1 MQHDQAH
8 RGILEMTIA
17 MVMAG
22 TIGLFVLESEQP
34 LVNVVFFRCLI
45 GAACLGVYC
54 ARARLFG
61 QADFSRKN
69 LVLLLIVGL
78 SIVFNWLALFDAY
91 RYTSIGIAST
101 VYHVQPFFVFF
112 LGAVLFKEKL
122 SGQRLFWLVIAF
134 AGVWLIVNP
143 NLTHMTESGDYLKGC
158 GLALVAA
165 LLYAVATLSSK
176 KIKGMP
182 PHVIALM
189 QLLLGIV
196 ILAPYARFD
205 RLPQMPSQWGCLLV
219 LGAVHSAAMYIL
231 LYSAYQKLD
240 TSKIAILA
248 YVYPVVAILVDYVY
262 FGRVLSLTQIAGGVL
277 VLSAGLCSTLNV
289 RIQSALALRT
299 DRRGWPRLI
308 QPK

>member
-1 MQHDQAH
+1 MQHDPAR
-8 RGILEMTIA
+8 RGMLEMIIA
-17 MVMAG
+17 MCMAG

-45 GAACLGVYC
+45 GAVCLGIYC

-61 QADFSRKN
+61 QTDFSRRN
-69 LVLLLIVGL
+69 LWLLLIVGV
-78 SIVFNWLALFDAY
+78 SIVFNWLALFEAY

-143 NLTHMTESGDYLKGC
+143 NVTHMTESGDYVKGC
-158 GLALVAA
+158 GLALAA
-165 LLYAVATLSSK
+165 AMLYAVATLSSK

-189 QLLLGIV
+189 QLLIGIV
-196 ILAPYARFD
+196 ILGPYARFD
-205 RLPQMPSQWGCLLV
+205 SLPHVPAQWGCLFV

-248 YVYPVVAILVDYVY
+248 YVYPVVAILVDYIY
-262 FGRVLSLTQIAGGVL
+262 FGRTLSVTQIAGGVL

-289 RIQSALALRT
+289 RLQSVLPLRA
-299 DRRGWPRLI
+299 GGPSA
-308 QPK
+308 

>member
-1 MQHDQAH
+1 MQQTPSR
-8 RGILEMTIA
+8 RGVLEMTIA
-17 MVMAG
+17 MCMAG
-22 TIGLFVLESEQP
+22 TIGLFVLESKQP

-45 GAACLGVYC
+45 GALCLAVYC
-54 ARARLFG
+54 ARARLFR
-61 QADFSRKN
+61 QADFSRRN

-112 LGAVLFKEKL
+112 LGALLFKEKL
-122 SGQRLFWLVIAF
+122 SGQRLFWLIIGF

-143 NLTHMTESGDYLKGC
+143 NVTHVTESGDYVKGC
-158 GLALVAA
+158 GLALAA
-165 LLYAVATLSSK
+165 AMLYAVATLSSK
-176 KIKGMP
+176 KIKGVP
-182 PHVIALM
+182 PHVIALV
-189 QLLLGIV
+189 QLLIGIV
-196 ILAPYARFD
+196 ILGPFAQFQSLPHAPA
-205 RLPQMPSQWGCLLV
+205 QWGCLLV

-262 FGRVLSLTQIAGGVL
+262 FGRVLSPTQIAGGVL

-289 RIQSALALRT
+289 RIRSALQLSP
-299 DRRGWPRLI
+299 DRGGRPRLI

>member
-1 MQHDQAH
+1 MQHDPAR
-8 RGILEMTIA
+8 RGMLEMIIA
-17 MVMAG
+17 MCMAG

-45 GAACLGVYC
+45 GALCLGVYC

-61 QADFSRKN
+61 QTDFSRRN
-69 LVLLLIVGL
+69 LLLLLIVGL
-78 SIVFNWLALFDAY
+78 SIVFNWLALFEAY

-122 SGQRLFWLVIAF
+122 SAQRLFWLVIAF

-143 NLTHMTESGDYLKGC
+143 NVTHMTESGDYVKGC
-158 GLALVAA
+158 GLALAA
-165 LLYAVATLSSK
+165 AMLYAVATLSSK

-189 QLLLGIV
+189 QLLIGIV
-196 ILAPYARFD
+196 ILGPYARFD
-205 RLPQMPSQWGCLLV
+205 SLPHVPAQWGCLFV

-240 TSKIAILA
+240 TSRIAILA

-262 FGRVLSLTQIAGGVL
+262 FGRTLSVTQMAGGVL
-277 VLSAGLCSTLNV
+277 VLTAGLCSTLNV
-289 RIQSALALRT
+289 RIQSVLPLRAEDPGT
-299 DRRGWPRLI
+299 
-308 QPK
+308 